1 MMFLVMMSTLVMI
14 RITGKELRAEE
25 VGLEHK
31 DAEVKVFFL
40 TRSYAALRAADL
52 NWIIGPGYSSGGY
65 ILEKN
70 HEKPTWNHKKLWKT
84 NLEP

>member
-31 DAEVKVFFL
+31 DAEVKVF
-40 TRSYAALRAADL
+40 YIALGS
-52 NWIIGPGYSSGGY
+52 IFQ
-65 ILEKN
+65 
-70 HEKPTWNHKKLWKT
+70 
-84 NLEP
+84 